1 MKVAVASGKG
11 GTGKTTIAT
20 SLALVWDEVTLLDC
34 DVEGPNAHLLL
45 HPEIERSA
53 QVTVPVPR
61 LREEDCNYC
70 GACADFCRSHA
81 LAVVPGKW
89 MIFDQ
94 LCHACGGCTLVC
106 PTRAIYEVDRRIGE
120 VRFGHAGPIRFVQ
133 GELDAGEA
141 HPIPVIEDVLKEVD
155 DRVDVII
162 DSPPG
167 TNCSMIEVAKAADVV
182 LLVTEPTP
190 FGLHDLT
197 LAVEALKGINRPAA
211 ILVNRADWGAGEV
224 HQYAAREGIPVV
236 LEIPH
241 LLAVAEGYARS
252 RPLVE
257 SAPDLRQ
264 DLVVLRD
271 ALVRTIQ
278 KRAA

>member
-11 GTGKTTIAT
+11 GTGKTTVAT
-20 SLALVWDEVTLLDC
+20 SLALMWGECTFLDC

-61 LREEDCNYC
+61 LHEEDCSYC

-94 LCHACGGCTLVC
+94 LCHACGGCSLVC

-141 HPIPVIEDVLKEVD
+141 HPIPVIEDVLKEAGD
-155 DRVDVII
+155 QGDVII

-167 TNCSMIEVAKAADVV
+167 TNCSMIAAAEAADVV

-197 LAVEALKGINRPAA
+197 LAVEALKVINRPAA

-224 HQYAAREGIPVV
+224 HEYAAREGIPVV

-241 LLAVAEGYARS
+241 LLVVAEGYARS

-257 SAPDLRQ
+257 SAPEFRQ
-264 DLVVLRD
+264 DLLGLRA
-271 ALVRTIQ
+271 ALARTIQ
-278 KRAA
+278 ERAA

>member
-1 MKVAVASGKG
+1 MKIAVASGKG

-20 SLALVWDEVTLLDC
+20 SLALVLGDVTLLDC

-61 LREEDCNYC
+61 LHEEDCSYC
-70 GACADFCRSHA
+70 GECADFCRSHA

-133 GELDAGEA
+133 GELDEGEA
-141 HPIPVIEDVLKEVD
+141 HPIPVIEDVLKEVGD
-155 DRVDVII
+155 QGDVII

-167 TNCSMIEVAKAADVV
+167 TNCSMVTVAEAADVV

-197 LAVEALKGINRPAA
+197 LAVEALKRINRPAA
-211 ILVNRADWGAGEV
+211 ILVNRSDWGTGEV
-224 HQYAAREGIPVV
+224 HEYAARQGIPVV

-241 LLAVAEGYARS
+241 LLEVAEGYARS

-257 SAPDLRQ
+257 SAPQFRQKLLDLK
-264 DLVVLRD
+264 L
-271 ALVRTIQ
+271 ALAGILQ
-278 KRAA
+278 GRAA

>member
-11 GTGKTTIAT
+11 GTGKTTVAT
-20 SLALVWDEVTLLDC
+20 SLALVWEETALLDC

-45 HPEIERSA
+45 HPEIDRSA
-53 QVTVPVPR
+53 EVTVPVPR
-61 LREEDCNYC
+61 LHEEHCSYC
-70 GACADFCRSHA
+70 GVCADFCRSHA

-94 LCHACGGCTLVC
+94 LCHACGGCSLVC

-133 GELDAGEA
+133 GELHEGEA
-141 HPIPVIEDVLKEVD
+141 HPIPVIEDVLKEAGD
-155 DRVDVII
+155 QGDVII

-167 TNCSMIEVAKAADVV
+167 TNCSMITAAEAADVV

-190 FGLHDLT
+190 FGLHDLG
-197 LAVEALKGINRPAA
+197 LAVEALKAINRPAA

-224 HQYAAREGIPVV
+224 HEYAAREGIPVV

-241 LLAVAEGYARS
+241 LLEVAEGYARS

-257 SAPDLRQ
+257 SAPEFRQKLSGLRSS
-264 DLVVLRD
+264 
-271 ALVRTIQ
+271 LVRLIQ
-278 KRAA
+278 E

>member
-1 MKVAVASGKG
+1 MRVAVASGKG
-11 GTGKTTIAT
+11 GTGKTTVAT
-20 SLALVWDEVTLLDC
+20 SLALAWGECSFLDC

-53 QVTVPVPR
+53 EVTVPVPR
-61 LREEDCNYC
+61 LREEDCTYC

-120 VRFGHAGPIRFVQ
+120 VRFGHAGAIRFVQ

-141 HPIPVIEDVLKEVD
+141 HPIPVIEDVLKQAGD
-155 DRVDVII
+155 QGDVII

-167 TNCSMIEVAKAADVV
+167 TNCSMVEVAKEADIV

-197 LAVEALKGINRPAA
+197 LAVEALKEINRPAA

-241 LLAVAEGYARS
+241 LLAVAKGYARS
-252 RPLVE
+252 RPLIE
-257 SAPDLRQ
+257 SAPELWQHLLDLRA
-264 DLVVLRD
+264 
-271 ALVRTIQ
+271 ALVRTIRE
-278 KRAA
+278 RAA

>member
-1 MKVAVASGKG
+1 MKIAIASGKG
-11 GTGKTTIAT
+11 GTGKTTVAT
-20 SLALVWDEVTLLDC
+20 SLALSLGDVTFLDC

-53 QVTVPVPR
+53 QVTVTVPR
-61 LREEDCNYC
+61 LHEEKCSYC
-70 GACADFCRSHA
+70 GECADFCRSNA

-89 MIFDQ
+89 LIFDQ

-120 VRFGHAGPIRFVQ
+120 VRFGHAGAIRFVQ

-141 HPIPVIEDVLKEVD
+141 HPIPVIEDVLKEAGNQG
-155 DRVDVII
+155 DVII

-167 TNCSMIEVAKAADVV
+167 TNCSMIEVAKAADIV

-197 LAVEALKGINRPAA
+197 LAVEALKVINRPAA

-224 HQYAAREGIPVV
+224 HEYAAREGIPVV

-257 SAPDLRQ
+257 SAPEYRQELLGLRSS
-264 DLVVLRD
+264 LARL
-271 ALVRTIQ
+271 IQ
-278 KRAA
+278 ERAA